1 MCKSNITDCRWISHR
16 NGLCLFL
23 THCTDVEVGNSPEF
37 TSAMVDCG
45 DAQHSEFDILLSFY
59 RLLDIDFSK
68 WPLDVNFIVFTVNIF
83 SWPFKMSKTPNLN
96 LTCMAIPIHV

>member
-45 DAQHSEFDILLSFY
+45 DAQHSEFNILLSFCI
-59 RLLDIDFSK
+59 LIDIDFSQL
-68 WPLDVNFIVFTVNIF
+68 PLDVILIAFTVNIF
-83 SWPFKMSKTPNLN
+83 LVGPLK
-96 LTCMAIPIHV
+96 

>member
-1 MCKSNITDCRWISHR
+1 MCKSNIKDCRWISHR

-59 RLLDIDFSK
+59 ILINRDFSQS
-68 WPLDVNFIVFTVNIF
+68 PLEVNFIIFTVNIF
-83 SWPFKMSKTPNLN
+83 LVGHLK
-96 LTCMAIPIHV
+96 